1 MSSIFWTILVPLCW
15 VCISLLTWEWEHPQ
29 WDTVVQVRRGGLQFD
44 LLDTL
49 LLMLL
54 RMWFV
59 LFTQRTSCWL
69 QFRPVSSCPFHQ
81 ASPQKCLDARGWPS
95 QVQNITLHWYSQH
108 FLLSLSSCLSRTS
121 LCEAL
126 LFSVST
132 TPNFLASSKLLRIHS
147 ILLFRSLVLFVT
159 GQQLADGYQLRH

>member
-1 MSSIFWTILVPLCW
+1 MSSIFWPILVPLCW
-15 VCISLLTWEWEHPQ
+15 VCTSLLTWEWEHPQ
-29 WDTVVQVRRGGLQFD
+29 WDTVVQVCRGGLQFD
-44 LLDTL
+44 LLETF

-59 LFTQRTSCWL
+59 LFTQLLVGSYSG
-69 QFRPVSSCPFHQ
+69 QCPLVLFTRLLPRSQ
-81 ASPQKCLDARGWPS
+81 CLDAWGWPS

-126 LFSVST
+126 LFSVSS
-132 TPNFLASSKLLRIHS
+132 TPNFLESSKLLRIHS
-147 ILLFRSLVLFVT
+147 VLLFRSLVLFVT
-159 GQQLADGYQLRH
+159 GQQLADGYQLRY